1 MQPVA
6 IAVSSTGIAYL
17 LKTLLGNQ
25 IAAALRA
32 NLVAP
37 DYSTPVPNF
46 TWWAFGRV
54 DELNI
59 SVSLT
64 GGTLKSF
71 TPMFTGYVQGPTDN
85 SQFAVTM
92 TATDLDVSYKW
103 TEQYDEFIPHSQGA
117 HYGPTTYPYDI
128 AFDSFAVTAIF
139 KMSVGASAYS
149 LSYVSSTV
157 QAGNVISKI
166 PQGSVLN
173 HQEGNVCS
181 FATHV
186 SAATAAQLSNIDF
199 GKNLSG
205 ALTPIFASI
214 ASSGKL
220 GPVEFDFLT
229 PGDSGLVFPTG
240 GGIQIGA
247 KGSVL
252 ANGATYP
259 ATPPSGLALPPIPTG
274 SPPPDVAYCIQDY
287 EVNALFWG
295 FNAAGALKTT
305 LVSGDLADPQ
315 ALETN
320 TYQGGSLNNLFMK
333 YPGQMMSGGLS
344 AVVAPTVSFQA
355 VYVFDQAN
363 LAEIQA
369 AVGPTVWSQVG
380 AALTEMINQ
389 TFSSQAGLEA
399 ELALLNSALPTYAP
413 IIEQKVGRPGVV
425 VTHTTQCVLNVLLN
439 GLPTPVITFNVAQTF
454 LMEQLQLGPS
464 SNGTAQSVL
473 FAFSQPIDNLPRAS
487 FVSSTIPG
495 VNQGDFGDVWNA
507 LRPNWQNV
515 LDQIGKAGLP
525 LPHIPGFGFVF
536 ASSLVT
542 VVPPVSGADGY
553 LSVVASMT
561 YSQEHLTQDVRL
573 AIERQVSRAAA

>member
-1 MQPVA
+1 MQPVSV
-6 IAVSSTGIAYL
+6 AVSSTGIAYL

-37 DYSTPVPNF
+37 DYTTPVPNF

-54 DELNI
+54 DDMNI

-64 GGTLKSF
+64 NGTLKSF
-71 TPMFTGYVQGPTDN
+71 TPTFTGFVQGPADN
-85 SQFAVTM
+85 SQFTITM
-92 TATDLDVSYKW
+92 TATDLDVSYNW
-103 TEQYDEFIPHSQGA
+103 TEQYDEFMPHSQGA

-128 AFDSFAVTAIF
+128 AFDSFAVIAIF
-139 KMSVGASAYS
+139 KMSVGAGAYS

-157 QAGNVISKI
+157 QPGNVISKI
-166 PQGSVLN
+166 PTGSVLN

-199 GKNLSG
+199 GRNLSS

-214 ASSGKL
+214 ANSGKL

-247 KGSVL
+247 KGLVL
-252 ANGATYP
+252 VNGTAYP
-259 ATPPSGLALPPIPTG
+259 ATPPPGLALPPIPTG
-274 SPPPDVAYCIQDY
+274 SPPPDVAYYIQDY

-295 FNAAGALKTT
+295 FNAAGTLKTT
-305 LVSGDLADPQ
+305 LLSGDLSDPQ

-333 YPGQMMSGGLS
+333 YPGQMMSAGLS
-344 AVVAPTVSFQA
+344 AVAAPIVSFQTI
-355 VYVFDQAN
+355 YSFDQAS

-369 AVGPTVWSQVG
+369 ALGPTVWTQVG
-380 AALTEMINQ
+380 AALSEMNNQ
-389 TFSSQAGLEA
+389 TFSTQVGLEA
-399 ELALLNSALPTYAP
+399 ELALLNSALTAFAPT
-413 IIEQKVGRPGVV
+413 IEQKTALPSVV

-439 GLPTPVITFNVAQTF
+439 GVPTPVITFNVAQTF

-473 FAFSQPIDNLPRAS
+473 FAFSQPIDNLPKAT

-495 VNQGDFGDVWNA
+495 VNEGDFGDVWNA

-515 LDQIGKAGLP
+515 LNQIGKAGLP

-536 ASSLVT
+536 ASSSVT
-542 VVPPVSGADGY
+542 VKPPVSGADGY

-561 YSQEHLTQDVRL
+561 YSQEHLTQAVRL
-573 AIERQVSRAAA
+573 AIERLASRPAA